1 MIMFCKNC
9 GQEIDNNAD
18 VCIHC
23 GVATDKSESHF
34 NKMDVPS
41 HLPGIAGCCFPLVGI
56 ILYFLWK
63 DEKPKSAGLVIKWT
77 LAGIGLGI
85 VGSILYV
92 LFIVLFGV
100 IASHY

>member
-1 MIMFCKNC
+1 MFCKNC

-23 GVATDKSESHF
+23 GVATGNRDSTFSKKDE
-34 NKMDVPS
+34 PS

-63 DEKPKSAGLVIKWT
+63 DEKPKSASLVIKWT
-77 LAGIGLGI
+77 LAGLALGVIGF
-85 VGSILYV
+85 ILYV
-92 LFIVLFGV
+92 LFIVLLGV
-100 IASHY
+100 AASNY

>member
-1 MIMFCKNC
+1 MFCKNC

-23 GVATDKSESHF
+23 GVATGNNESAF
-34 NKMDVPS
+34 TKKDEPS

-63 DEKPKSAGLVIKWT
+63 DEKPKSASLVIKWT
-77 LAGIGLGI
+77 LAGLSLGVI
-85 VGSILYV
+85 AFILYV
-92 LFIVLFGV
+92 LFIVLLGF
-100 IASHY
+100 IASNY